1 MKDFIIQLKK
11 QIKEDVK
18 EFGLIK
24 YILWMPIILFI
35 TLLFIPFLLLDAL
48 SDYIFPIMF
57 YIAFILV
64 ILRFFGVI

>member
-35 TLLFIPFLLLDAL
+35 TLLFTPFLLLDAL